1 MKLVFSMKATKITKF
16 TKNEIRDVRG

>member
-1 MKLVFSMKATKITKF
+1 MKLVFSVKATKITKF